1 MFCYIVRTI
10 QNVLSIDN
18 NKDVWHVYRVSVG
31 EGWYPVP
38 QYHSTEGKNEMFVDV
53 IF

>member
-10 QNVLSIDN
+10 QNVSSVDK
-18 NKDVWHVYRVSVG
+18 NKDAWHVSRVSVG

-38 QYHSTEGKNEMFVDV
+38 DHSTEGKNEMFVDV